1 MFKMYPLWNYQHKS
15 PWTCACCQQNNHPST
30 IKIIKIINS
39 FQLYLF
45 FFALKRLAYSFFF
58 GSQTKT
64 PKKPPFQLG
73 LQPWKINME
82 PTNHPF
88 GKENDLPNLHED
100 MFQPLIFRVVE
111 IIEATLWL
119 WFSSSRSRSKK
130 LKCHQDGL
138 PFFWMDMIL
147 SEIYPPKMVHCFR
160 VCACFHASWA
170 LGQGIF
176 VGAIYLMG

>member
-1 MFKMYPLWNYQHKS
+1 MENPERFIEIKWVNMFKMYPLWNYQHKS

-45 FFALKRLAYSFFF
+45 FLPLNGSLTRSFLGVKQKRQKSHPSNW
-58 GSQTKT
+58 GCN
-64 PKKPPFQLG
+64 PVN
-73 LQPWKINME
+73 LQGCRNYWS
-82 PTNHPF
+82 HP
-88 GKENDLPNLHED
+88 LT
-100 MFQPLIFRVVE
+100 LIFLE
-111 IIEATLWL
+111 SI
-119 WFSSSRSRSKK
+119 
-130 LKCHQDGL
+130 QDEL

-147 SEIYPPKMVHCFR
+147 SEIYPPRMVHCFW